1 MNGILKLGCWVE
13 GSIIVLVMVPLVYPP
28 LGVQQV
34 VPLIQGFIPPIEGLG
49 RSTGFGIIFPIVVV
63 LFPPLRV
70 GILSRIL

>member
-34 VPLIQGFIPPIEGLG
+34 VPLIQGFFPPIEGLG
-49 RSTGFGIIFPIVVV
+49 RSTGLGIIFPIVVV
-63 LFPPLRV
+63 CFPLLRV
-70 GILSRIL
+70 GILRGFL